1 MEVVHWSSGRTG
13 GYFLN
18 YFVMNAGK
26 VARKLA
32 EIALTKVVKVGENKL
47 TMYNIILSAIVVH
60 LLLNLAN
67 ALFIVCAVYDDLTIM
82 HDV

>member
-1 MEVVHWSSGRTG
+1 MEVAHWSSGRTG

-47 TMYNIILSAIVVH
+47 TMYNIILSAIVGAPIAEFGECTFYC
-60 LLLNLAN
+60 LCLA
-67 ALFIVCAVYDDLTIM
+67 
-82 HDV
+82 